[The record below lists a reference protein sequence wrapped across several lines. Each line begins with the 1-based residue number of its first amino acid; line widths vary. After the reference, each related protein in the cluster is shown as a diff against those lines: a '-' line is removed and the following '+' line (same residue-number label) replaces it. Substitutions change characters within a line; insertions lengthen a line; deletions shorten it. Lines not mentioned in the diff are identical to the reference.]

1 MMGIAQPT
9 QARALWQYPCP
20 SSPALWH
27 KCTPP
32 PLPMALARVIP
43 TLGSTPRISGLR
55 GIFRPTALL
64 NTSAHPRP
72 RARAPPS
79 PPNAR
84 APPSPPRPR
93 APPRTRSLP
102 PSLSTHPLPA
112 QSLASPVVALT
123 PPPPPPPPPLQVQGY
138 PLPRMPAS
146 LTVSMMGLL
155 ADCAASMTNEI
166 APETPH
172 ERRQIEEALLCA
184 LTMDGGGRAGGSAR
198 GCSKISF
205 VEPLYLDEPNA
216 PLNRDPTFEALL
228 KCGTSKAVGKVRP
241 MPASRPPHASPAPKR
256 PRPTVRRALAAGRAT
271 APDQAVLHGPVQVDA
286 QPQLQQPPGR
296 PVRVQGV
303 RPLPLRPQPLG
314 AAARPAGLLPEASL
328 PLRRPPLPAGGEPRP
343 LRRCVHLASHACD
356 HAPQLPSPDPPRA
369 PPPPPHPPAAWACRR
384 L

>member
-1 MMGIAQPT
+1 MVGVTQPM
-9 QARALWQYPCP
+9 QARAPC
-20 SSPALWH
+20 
-27 KCTPP
+27 
-32 PLPMALARVIP
+32 
-43 TLGSTPRISGLR
+43 GSTPAPPRVPSGST
-55 GIFRPTALL
+55 PTPPL
-64 NTSAHPRP
+64 
-72 RARAPPS
+72 RARPPH
-79 PPNAR
+79 
-84 APPSPPRPR
+84 PR

-102 PSLSTHPLPA
+102 PSLSTRPSPA
-112 QSLASPVVALT
+112 QTLTLPLSALT
-123 PPPPPPPPPLQVQGY
+123 SSHPPRPPPPPAPQVQGC
-138 PLPRMPAS
+138 PLPRMPSRMPAS
-146 LTVSMMGLL
+146 LT
-155 ADCAASMTNEI
+155 NEI
-166 APETPH
+166 VPETRH

-356 HAPQLPSPDPPRA
+356 HAPQLPSPDPPRT